1 MFNTKNPFLL
11 VATSLALPLFLVG
24 DQMLPEEIDP
34 VMEPIPSSEPST
46 ILVLE
51 LENALEQPL
60 LADQQTLQ
68 SSPGEATPLEPAT
81 EDASQN
87 SVQEPSEPLSAP
99 SVTPAEPAVTAL
111 PKQSHCRKDIEIGA
125 SFLYWRSF
133 VPNLYYAINQSGP
146 LPTQPIGQ
154 PFTQQET
161 TIWGPLKKV
170 SYDWDPGFRITAGYL
185 FGEHRCC
192 GIYGA
197 YTQFSNSGDSH
208 VSGGAFLA
216 PTFELQN
223 VSIVSGNT
231 ANGLLQSAK
240 SSLKLHYNAADLLFD
255 YSWLR
260 HQRLSF
266 DLLLGGRGVWIDQR
280 WRSHYTNLVP
290 ETPFVVSGSF
300 FASAS
305 GPLSNLF
312 TVTNSWSFA
321 GGGPR
326 MGMRGGVRL
335 LHWWQHHSF
344 DFHARLAGSLL
355 YGIHKIKMTNRSN
368 GGFVTGDTNDGQHLW
383 IPSYDL
389 LLGLGTT
396 HSFKCITARMHIDWE
411 VTGFADLQQM
421 MLYQLRQNTAYIFGS
436 DQNGSVTLQGL
447 TAGISVEF

>member
-1 MFNTKNPFLL
+1 MFNSKNPLLL
-11 VATSLALPLFLVG
+11 VATSLALPLCLVG
-24 DQMLPEEIDP
+24 DQMLPEEVDP
-34 VMEPIPSSEPST
+34 VMEPILSPEAFLSESLLSESFSET
-46 ILVLE
+46 IAV
-51 LENALEQPL
+51 
-60 LADQQTLQ
+60 
-68 SSPGEATPLEPAT
+68 EPAPEAISAPAPESIQDSGQESVRT
-81 EDASQN
+81 P
-87 SVQEPSEPLSAP
+87 VQEPMQELQSPA
-99 SVTPAEPAVTAL
+99 TPQTPPTAMVHQ
-111 PKQSHCRKDIEIGA
+111 KSCRQNWELGA

-146 LPTQPIGQ
+146 LSTQPTGQ
-154 PFTQQET
+154 PFVQQNT

-170 SYDWDPGFRITAGYL
+170 SYNWDPGFRISAAYL
-185 FGEHRCC
+185 FGDRLCS
-192 GIYGA
+192 GIHGA
-197 YTQFSNSGDSH
+197 YTQFSNSGH
-208 VSGGAFLA
+208 GKIKGGSFLA

-223 VSIVSGNT
+223 LSTASGNT
-231 ANGLLQSAK
+231 SNGLLQSAS

-255 YSWLR
+255 YFWLR
-260 HQRLSF
+260 HKPLSF
-266 DLLLGGRGVWIDQR
+266 DLFVGGRGVWIDQR
-280 WRSHYTNLVP
+280 WSSHYTNLVA
-290 ETPFVVSGSF
+290 ETPFVLSGVA

-326 MGMRGGVRL
+326 MGLRGGVRL
-335 LHWWQHHSF
+335 FHWWKHHSF

-355 YGIHKIKMTNRSN
+355 YGIHKIKMANRTS
-368 GGFVTGDTNDGQHLW
+368 GGFVTGDASDGQHLW

-396 HSFKCITARMHIDWE
+396 HSYRCVTAKVHVDWE